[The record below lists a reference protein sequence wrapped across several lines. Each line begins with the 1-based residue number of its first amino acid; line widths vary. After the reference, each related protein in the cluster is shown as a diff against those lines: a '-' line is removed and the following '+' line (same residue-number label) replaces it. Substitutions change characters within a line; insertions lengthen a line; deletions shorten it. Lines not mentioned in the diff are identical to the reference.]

1 MLYLI
6 VLAFFNEGKS
16 SQQRTIVMWQSL
28 DANRFFNLLHRPQ
41 EMPFDVKTHTSTNM
55 THFFVPR
62 IGGKVSLH
70 STLLIPH

>member
-16 SQQRTIVMWQSL
+16 SQQRTIVMWRSL

-41 EMPFDVKTHTSTNM
+41 EMPFDVKTHTFTNM
-55 THFFVPR
+55 TQFFVPR
-62 IGGKVSLH
+62 VSASSSSEESGGAE
-70 STLLIPH
+70 